1 MLKTEHLKI
10 KKSTGGS
17 VMFSS
22 TSSSSSVSCMFPY
35 CTRILF
41 SPFCLLRVLWLCSIH
56 FSWEHRILECQA
68 TEWWQECNRIPTQM
82 EKKSNKQKKQ
92 EVGPWKQSLFLCPH
106 PLFKSLITCFCARKC
121 AFPQKKAP
129 ALHTLQFLSGK
140 AALLASQPP
149 LARSES
155 PAGASRGV

>member
-22 TSSSSSVSCMFPY
+22 TSSSSVSYMFPY

-82 EKKSNKQKKQ
+82 EKNQTNKKSKRWVLGNSHFSS
-92 EVGPWKQSLFLCPH
+92 VLILFLRAWSRVFVRASVRFH
-106 PLFKSLITCFCARKC
+106 KKGTCAS
-121 AFPQKKAP
+121 
-129 ALHTLQFLSGK
+129 HTSVSSGK